1 MENTV
6 NAPSQNPH
14 ITYPYISLLMAKSY
28 GHPMEIP
35 WQFWGSQVTRNW
47 TLGKSWPKLQQAN
60 QVTGY
65 GGMYLIYRYTM
76 IWYYMICIYIYTHC
90 LLFSS
95 ILLASLLFSCLC
107 DRILLYSLVFAS
119 ILLHSLLFYSFPCN
133 IVSYH
138 ARTTN
143 IWVTSRYCNQYIY
156 IFWAF
161 TLAIC
166 GHQETVNIGSS

>member
-1 MENTV
+1 MD
-6 NAPSQNPH
+6 
-14 ITYPYISLLMAKSY
+14 
-28 GHPMEIP
+28 IP
-35 WQFWGSQVTRNW
+35 W
-47 TLGKSWPKLQQAN
+47 KSHGNSGDLRLRE
-60 QVTGY
+60 TGPWERA
-65 GGMYLIYRYTM
+65 GQSCSRRIKSLDTAVC
-76 IWYYMICIYIYTHC
+76 IWYTDIQWYDTIWFAYIYTHC